1 MMQIR
6 QKLIYKFQKNS
17 AEVIKVYLQTW
28 KAQPYFDVRIRGLDN
43 PREEAEERPT
53 HKGLTL
59 HKELLPE
66 LIAVL
71 QKVQAALNGKGGND
85 QTKSNLFKMP

>member
-1 MMQIR
+1 
-6 QKLIYKFQKNS
+6 
-17 AEVIKVYLQTW
+17 
-28 KAQPYFDVRIRGLDN
+28 
-43 PREEAEERPT
+43 
-53 HKGLTL
+53 
-59 HKELLPE
+59 LPE